1 MRILKFIFILFSCQL
16 FAQNATFS
24 TSEAKA
30 FKESVSSK
38 AETIENLQADFKQL
52 KFMKTMEKTVESDG
66 HIWYASPGRLKW
78 SYTSP
83 YDYELLFKDSSLYII
98 EDGKTRKMNTG
109 NSELFEKMGEL
120 VAGSFNGRI
129 LEMDELF
136 KTDFA
141 RYGKFV
147 KATVTP
153 CFSNFVSRMSS
164 SLSVGS
170 KTAVNFTLLALL
182 RLSFSSEILSASS
195 LNNCMSTTP
204 GVTGLPGKCPL

>member
-24 TSEAKA
+24 ISEAKA

-38 AETIENLQADFKQL
+38 AETIENLQADFSQL

-66 HIWYASPGRLKW
+66 HIWYASPGKLKW

-141 RYGKFV
+141 KDGKFI

-153 CFSNFVSRMSS
+153 KDEN
-164 SLSVGS
+164 
-170 KTAVNFTLLALL
+170 LAEM
-182 RLSFSSEILSASS
+182 FSEILIFFNAEKYIEKVKLIEPSGDYTEIKMSNFKTNQKIPAS
-195 LNNCMSTTP
+195 
-204 GVTGLPGKCPL
+204 VFQHK

>member
-38 AETIENLQADFKQL
+38 AETIENLQADFRQL

-66 HIWYASPGRLKW
+66 HIWYASPGKLKW

-83 YDYELLFKDSSLYII
+83 YDYELLFKDSSLYIT

-136 KTDFA
+136 ETDFA
-141 RYGKFV
+141 RDGKLV

-153 CFSNFVSRMSS
+153 KDENLAEMFSEIWIFFNVEKYIEKVKLMEPSGDYTEIKMSNFMTNQKIPA
-164 SLSVGS
+164 SVFQH
-170 KTAVNFTLLALL
+170 K
-182 RLSFSSEILSASS
+182 
-195 LNNCMSTTP
+195 
-204 GVTGLPGKCPL
+204 

>member
-38 AETIENLQADFKQL
+38 AETIENLQADFRQL
-52 KFMKTMEKTVESDG
+52 KFMKIMQKTVESDG
-66 HIWYASPGRLKW
+66 HIWYASPGKLKW

-83 YDYELLFKDSSLYII
+83 YNYQLLFKDSSLYII
-98 EDGKTRKMNTG
+98 ENGKTRKMNTG

-136 KTDFA
+136 KTDFT
-141 RYGKFV
+141 RDGKLV

-153 CFSNFVSRMSS
+153 KDEN
-164 SLSVGS
+164 
-170 KTAVNFTLLALL
+170 LAEM
-182 RLSFSSEILSASS
+182 FSEILIFFNTEKYIEKVKLMEPSGDYTEIKMSNFMTNQKIPAS
-195 LNNCMSTTP
+195 
-204 GVTGLPGKCPL
+204 VFQHK

>member
-38 AETIENLQADFKQL
+38 AKTIENLQADFRQL
-52 KFMKTMEKTVESDG
+52 KFMKTMEKTIESDG
-66 HIWYASPGRLKW
+66 HIWYASPGKLKW

-83 YDYELLFKDSSLYII
+83 YDYELLFKDSSLYITV
-98 EDGKTRKMNTG
+98 DGKTRKMNTG

-136 KTDFA
+136 ETDFA
-141 RYGKFV
+141 REGKFV
-147 KATVTP
+147 KVTVTP
-153 CFSNFVSRMSS
+153 MDENLAEMFSEIWIFFNVEKYIEKVKLMEPSGDYTEIKMSNFMTNQKIPA
-164 SLSVGS
+164 SVFQL
-170 KTAVNFTLLALL
+170 K
-182 RLSFSSEILSASS
+182 
-195 LNNCMSTTP
+195 
-204 GVTGLPGKCPL
+204 

>member
-30 FKESVSSK
+30 FKESVSTK
-38 AETIENLQADFKQL
+38 AETIENLEADFRQL

-66 HIWYASPGRLKW
+66 HIWYASPGKLKW

-120 VAGSFNGRI
+120 VEGSFNGRI

-136 KTDFA
+136 RTDFA
-141 RYGKFV
+141 REGKFV

-153 CFSNFVSRMSS
+153 KDENLAEMFSEIRIFFNAEKYIEKVKLIEPSGDFTEIKMSNFKTNQNIPA
-164 SLSVGS
+164 SVFDH
-170 KTAVNFTLLALL
+170 K
-182 RLSFSSEILSASS
+182 
-195 LNNCMSTTP
+195 
-204 GVTGLPGKCPL
+204 

>member
-24 TSEAKA
+24 TSEATA
-30 FKESVSSK
+30 FKESVSTK
-38 AETIENLQADFKQL
+38 AKTIENLQADFKQL
-52 KFMKTMEKTVESDG
+52 KFMKTMEKSVESDG
-66 HIWYASPGRLKW
+66 HIWYASPGKLKW

-136 KTDFA
+136 RTDFA
-141 RYGKFV
+141 REGKFV

-153 CFSNFVSRMSS
+153 KDENLAEMFSEIRIFFNAEKYIEKVKLIEPSGDYTEIKMSNFKTNQNIPA
-164 SLSVGS
+164 SVFHH
-170 KTAVNFTLLALL
+170 K
-182 RLSFSSEILSASS
+182 
-195 LNNCMSTTP
+195 
-204 GVTGLPGKCPL
+204 

>member
-24 TSEAKA
+24 TSEATA
-30 FKESVSSK
+30 FKESTK
-38 AETIENLQADFKQL
+38 AKNIENLQADFKQL
-52 KFMKTMEKTVESDG
+52 KFMKTMEKSVESDG
-66 HIWYASPGRLKW
+66 HIWYASPGKLKW

-109 NSELFEKMGEL
+109 DSELFEKMGEL

-136 KTDFA
+136 RTDFA
-141 RYGKFV
+141 REGKFV

-153 CFSNFVSRMSS
+153 KDENLAEMFSEIRIFFNAEKYIEKVKLIEPSGDYTEIKMSNFKTNQNIPA
-164 SLSVGS
+164 SVFDH
-170 KTAVNFTLLALL
+170 K
-182 RLSFSSEILSASS
+182 
-195 LNNCMSTTP
+195 
-204 GVTGLPGKCPL
+204 

>member
-30 FKESVSSK
+30 FKESVSTK
-38 AETIENLQADFKQL
+38 AETIENLEADFRQL

-66 HIWYASPGRLKW
+66 HIWYASPGKLKW

-120 VAGSFNGRI
+120 VTGSFNGRI

-136 KTDFA
+136 RTDFA
-141 RYGKFV
+141 REGKFV

-153 CFSNFVSRMSS
+153 KDENLAEMFSEIRIFFNAEKYIEKVKLIEPSGDFTEIKMSNFKTNQNIPA
-164 SLSVGS
+164 SVFDH
-170 KTAVNFTLLALL
+170 K
-182 RLSFSSEILSASS
+182 
-195 LNNCMSTTP
+195 
-204 GVTGLPGKCPL
+204 

>member
-30 FKESVSSK
+30 FKESVSTK

-52 KFMKTMEKTVESDG
+52 KFMKTLEKTVESDG
-66 HIWYASPGRLKW
+66 HIWYASPGKLKW

-83 YDYELLFKDSSLYII
+83 YDYELLFKDSRLYII

-120 VAGSFNGRI
+120 VSGSFNGRI

-136 KTDFA
+136 RTDFA
-141 RYGKFV
+141 REGKFV

-153 CFSNFVSRMSS
+153 KDENLAEMFSEIRIFFNAEKYIEKVKLIEPSGDFTEIKMSNFKTNQNIPA
-164 SLSVGS
+164 SVFDH
-170 KTAVNFTLLALL
+170 K
-182 RLSFSSEILSASS
+182 
-195 LNNCMSTTP
+195 
-204 GVTGLPGKCPL
+204 

>member
-24 TSEAKA
+24 TSEATA
-30 FKESVSSK
+30 FKESVSTK
-38 AETIENLQADFKQL
+38 AKTIENLQADFKQL

-66 HIWYASPGRLKW
+66 HIWYASPGKLKW

-136 KTDFA
+136 RTDFA
-141 RYGKFV
+141 REGKFV

-153 CFSNFVSRMSS
+153 KDENLAEMFSEIRIFFNAEKYIEKVKLIEPSGDYTEIKMSNFKTNQNIPA
-164 SLSVGS
+164 SVFHH
-170 KTAVNFTLLALL
+170 K
-182 RLSFSSEILSASS
+182 
-195 LNNCMSTTP
+195 
-204 GVTGLPGKCPL
+204 

>member
-30 FKESVSSK
+30 FKESVSTK
-38 AETIENLQADFKQL
+38 AETIENLEADFRQL

-66 HIWYASPGRLKW
+66 HIWYASPGKLKW

-83 YDYELLFKDSSLYII
+83 YDYELLFKDSSLYIV

-109 NSELFEKMGEL
+109 NSEFFEKMGEL
-120 VAGSFNGRI
+120 VEGSFNGRI

-136 KTDFA
+136 RTDFA
-141 RYGKFV
+141 REGKFV

-153 CFSNFVSRMSS
+153 KDENLAEMFSEIRIFFNAEKYIEKVKLIEPSGDFTEIKMSNFKTNQNIPA
-164 SLSVGS
+164 SVFDH
-170 KTAVNFTLLALL
+170 K
-182 RLSFSSEILSASS
+182 
-195 LNNCMSTTP
+195 
-204 GVTGLPGKCPL
+204 

>member
-1 MRILKFIFILFSCQL
+1 MRILNFIFILFSCQL

-66 HIWYASPGRLKW
+66 HIWFASPGKLKW
-78 SYTSP
+78 YYTSP

-109 NSELFEKMGEL
+109 NSELFAKMGEL

-141 RYGKFV
+141 KDGKFV

-153 CFSNFVSRMSS
+153 KDEN
-164 SLSVGS
+164 
-170 KTAVNFTLLALL
+170 LAEM
-182 RLSFSSEILSASS
+182 FSEILIFFNAEKYIEKVKLIEPSGDYTEIKMSNFKTNQKIPASVFQH
-195 LNNCMSTTP
+195 NKK
-204 GVTGLPGKCPL
+204 V

>member
-1 MRILKFIFILFSCQL
+1 MRILKFILILFSCQL

-38 AETIENLQADFKQL
+38 AETIENLQADFRQL
-52 KFMKTMEKTVESDG
+52 KFMNTMQKTVESDG
-66 HIWYASPGRLKW
+66 HIWYASPGKLKW

-98 EDGKTRKMNTG
+98 ENGKTRKMNTG

-136 KTDFA
+136 ETDFA
-141 RYGKFV
+141 REGKFV

-153 CFSNFVSRMSS
+153 KDEN
-164 SLSVGS
+164 
-170 KTAVNFTLLALL
+170 LAEM
-182 RLSFSSEILSASS
+182 FSEILIFFNTEKYIEKVKLMEPSDDYTEIKMSNFKTNQKIPAS
-195 LNNCMSTTP
+195 
-204 GVTGLPGKCPL
+204 VFQHK

>member
-1 MRILKFIFILFSCQL
+1 MRILKFIFILFSYQL
-16 FAQNATFS
+16 FAQNAPFS

-38 AETIENLQADFKQL
+38 AETIENLQADFRQL
-52 KFMKTMEKTVESDG
+52 KFMKIMQKTVESDG
-66 HIWYASPGRLKW
+66 HIWYASPGKLKW

-98 EDGKTRKMNTG
+98 ENGKTRKMNTG

-141 RYGKFV
+141 RHGKFV

-153 CFSNFVSRMSS
+153 KDEN
-164 SLSVGS
+164 
-170 KTAVNFTLLALL
+170 LAEM
-182 RLSFSSEILSASS
+182 FSEILIFFNTEKYIEKVKLMEPSGDYTEIKMSNFKTNQKIPAS
-195 LNNCMSTTP
+195 
-204 GVTGLPGKCPL
+204 VFQHK

>member
-30 FKESVSSK
+30 FKESVSTK
-38 AETIENLQADFKQL
+38 AETIENLQADFRQL

-66 HIWYASPGRLKW
+66 HIWYASPGKLKW

-141 RYGKFV
+141 RDGKFV

-153 CFSNFVSRMSS
+153 KDEN
-164 SLSVGS
+164 
-170 KTAVNFTLLALL
+170 LAEM
-182 RLSFSSEILSASS
+182 FSEILIFFNAAKYIEKVKLMEPSGDYTEIKMSNFKTNQKIPAS
-195 LNNCMSTTP
+195 
-204 GVTGLPGKCPL
+204 VFQHK